1 MGNMPPGM
9 KGGGVEWGGGQKVE
23 GGSSRVDEGKVHE
36 YKGKGGR
43 LKSI

>member
-9 KGGGVEWGGGQKVE
+9 KGGGQKVE
-23 GGSSRVDEGKVHE
+23 GGSPRVDEGKVHE

-43 LKSI
+43 FKSI